1 MQQKAGT
8 DYSEDVETS
17 PTSVRWVWR
26 HRANQLSHSPEYEW
40 KEMATSVG
48 EGTSVSKLHDLL
60 YSSQESLTLPSPKLT
75 FPLLLHK
82 RTAQALIWK
91 SQLTSGYY
99 PFRTSQYIPAGEV
112 LGLPRDN
119 GECLHKPAT
128 ATRAGRVGSTRSW
141 GCGVKATGINW
152 RNETL
157 GMGIL

>member
-48 EGTSVSKLHDLL
+48 EGTSVSKLHDPL
-60 YSSQESLTLPSPKLT
+60 YSSQECLTLPSPKLT

-99 PFRTSQYIPAGEV
+99 LILLGHLSTFQLGKFWAYQEIMGSVFTSPLQQQGLGESAA
-112 LGLPRDN
+112 LGR
-119 GECLHKPAT
+119 EV
-128 ATRAGRVGSTRSW
+128 VGSRQQN
-141 GCGVKATGINW
+141 KI
-152 RNETL
+152 REKRL
-157 GMGIL
+157 LE